1 MTLDQYLSEPGSPT
15 NTDFGARCSPK
26 LSGVSV
32 WRIRRGEQ
40 NITVD
45 TMRSI
50 ILASGGKVTAEG
62 LLIRRDREEAA

>member
-1 MTLDQYLSEPGSPT
+1 MTLDQYLSQPGSPT
-15 NTDFGARCSPK
+15 NAEFGARCDPP

-32 WRIRRGEQ
+32 GRIRKGTQ

-50 ILASGGKVTAEG
+50 ILASGGNVTAEG
-62 LLIRRDREEAA
+62 LLMRKEAA

>member
-1 MTLDQYLSEPGSPT
+1 MTLDQYLNLPGSPS
-15 NTDFGARCSPK
+15 NAEFGARCQPP

-32 WRIRRGEQ
+32 GRIRKGTQ

-45 TMRSI
+45 TMRAI

-62 LLIRRDREEAA
+62 LLIRKEAA